1 MCAACRE
8 DQFKCDNDRCISAQR
23 VCDGYDSCRDLSDEL
38 NCSECMIFPFIGT
51 LSKYTLQ
58 VKIERLLEAKKSLSL
73 YQQN

>member
-38 NCSECMIFPFIGT
+38 NCSECMIFPFIKVHTVGE
-51 LSKYTLQ
+51 
-58 VKIERLLEAKKSLSL
+58 ERLLEVKKSLNL